1 MLQRMFNRHL
11 YEVFGCLADHQENG
25 QGTWER
31 GTPASDPTSSSLQG
45 GARPETGVNSQ
56 TGLME
61 ERDNAGTV

>member
-1 MLQRMFNRHL
+1 MLQRMFSHHL
-11 YEVFGCLADHQENG
+11 YEVFCCVADDQENG

-31 GTPASDPTSSSLQG
+31 GTPASDPTSPSLQG

-61 ERDNAGTV
+61 ERDSAGAV